1 VKGLRIHSPR
11 LTIILLIALAVGG
24 AVGVLIPQGL
34 APEDYARGFGVF
46 SHLIRILSLDRAFS
60 SWWFL
65 ALLAMLLVNLGACLQ
80 GSLTRARRRMPAT
93 GYAALASPALH
104 VAIFLVAI
112 GAILGRVPGL
122 SLRESAMVIEGDQTR
137 VTNTEIHVMLKDF
150 WMKFDDGT
158 GAVSSYISEVVFQDA
173 AGQAEAR
180 IEVNRPANFRGC
192 QFQQVG
198 WGLAGVWMDV
208 TNPQGETLRRV
219 LPLRQAQG
227 TGAQRS
233 WEPVPGHNIIEL
245 EGEDAALVVTIYY
258 PEAVAAATEHGVD
271 VHPTGE
277 YPKRQFALLRGVT
290 GIKGGEHQFAE
301 VGWAG
306 DRAEVE
312 WKGWKVNLG
321 DPVFYSVFGVRRD
334 PGLPFVWTG
343 FLLMTAALMV
353 IVLVP
358 TNRPT
363 SSTDA

>member
-1 VKGLRIHSPR
+1 MQGLRLHSPR
-11 LTIILLIALAVGG
+11 LTILLLIALAAGG
-24 AVGVLIPQGL
+24 TLGVLIPQGL
-34 APEDYARGFGVF
+34 APEDYARSFGVL
-46 SHLIRILSLDRAFS
+46 SHVIRLLSLDRAFS

-65 ALLAMLLVNLGACLQ
+65 ALLTMLLVNLGACLQ
-80 GSLTRARRRMPAT
+80 GSLTRARRRMPKS

-122 SLRESAMVIEGDQTR
+122 SLRESTMVIEGDETR

-173 AGQAEAR
+173 AGRSEAR

-198 WGLAGVWMDV
+198 WGLAGVWVEITD
-208 TNPQGETLRRV
+208 PEGETIQRV
-219 LPLRQAQG
+219 LPLRQTEG
-227 TGAQRS
+227 TGGQRS

-258 PEAVAAATEHGVD
+258 PEAVAAATEHGID
-271 VHPTGE
+271 VQPTGE
-277 YPKRQFALLRGVT
+277 YPRRQFALLRGVT
-290 GIKGGEHQFAE
+290 GIKDGEHQFVE
-301 VGWAG
+301 VGWVG
-306 DRAEVE
+306 DGAEVR
-312 WKGWKVNLG
+312 WQGWTVKLG

-343 FLLMTAALMV
+343 FLLVTVAVMV